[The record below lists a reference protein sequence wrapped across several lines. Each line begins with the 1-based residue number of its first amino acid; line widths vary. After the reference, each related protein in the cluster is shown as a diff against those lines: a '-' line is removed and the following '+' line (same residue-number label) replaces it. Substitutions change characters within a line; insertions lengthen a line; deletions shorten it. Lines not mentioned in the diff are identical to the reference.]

1 MQRIPLSLAK
11 PGMKLAKAV
20 LNEKGL
26 ILCGEGTE
34 LNEMLIS
41 RLAGMDIQRVTV
53 EGHPVDTG
61 VEEKS
66 PEELLYDLEK
76 RFKKVASDPLMM
88 TIKGIMERQLRKKMG
103 KKE

>member
-1 MQRIPLSLAK
+1 MQKIPLSLAK

-20 LNEKGL
+20 LNENGL

-61 VEEKS
+61 VEVKS
-66 PEELLYDLEK
+66 
-76 RFKKVASDPLMM
+76 
-88 TIKGIMERQLRKKMG
+88 
-103 KKE
+103 